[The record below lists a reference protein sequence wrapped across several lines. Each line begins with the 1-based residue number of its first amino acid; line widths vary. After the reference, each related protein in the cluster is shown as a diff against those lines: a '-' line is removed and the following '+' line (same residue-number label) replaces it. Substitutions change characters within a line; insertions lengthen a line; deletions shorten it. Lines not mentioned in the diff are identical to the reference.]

1 MDDPR
6 ELLLDHVKM
15 HRKGFHVDEGPSTW
29 IPNITENICELIT
42 NVICDYIREE
52 RDAESLGM
60 GQLERKY
67 LCTEDFV
74 NSEDA
79 EEWIKMNPQKDDV
92 GLIMYIYDNVKHM
105 TMGIHRRSLLYLINM
120 LYFYL

>member
-6 ELLLDHVKM
+6 ELLLDHTKT

-29 IPNITENICELIT
+29 KPNIKENICELIIT
-42 NVICDYIREE
+42 VICDYIREE
-52 RDAESLGM
+52 RDTESLGM
-60 GQLERKY
+60 GRLEKKY
-67 LCTEDFV
+67 LCTDDFV
-74 NSEDA
+74 NSEDV
-79 EEWIKMNPQKDDV
+79 ETWIRMNPQTDDT
-92 GLIMYIYDNVKHM
+92 GLIMYIYDNVRYM

>member
-29 IPNITENICELIT
+29 IPNIIESICELMI
-42 NVICDYIREE
+42 NIICDYIREE
-52 RDAESLGM
+52 RDTESLGM

-74 NSEDA
+74 NSEHA
-79 EEWIKMNPQKDDV
+79 EEWIKMNPQKDDM
-92 GLIMYIYDNVKHM
+92 GLIMYIYDNVKYM

>member
-6 ELLLDHVKM
+6 ELLLDHTKT

-29 IPNITENICELIT
+29 IPNIKENICELIIT
-42 NVICDYIREE
+42 VICDYIREE

-60 GQLERKY
+60 GRLEKKY
-67 LCTEDFV
+67 LCTDDFV
-74 NSEDA
+74 NSDDMEA
-79 EEWIKMNPQKDDV
+79 WIRMNPQTDDT
-92 GLIMYIYDNVKHM
+92 GLIMYIYDNVRYM

-120 LYFYL
+120 LYFYS